1 MGRCRKKVIYQNTY
15 LRVVLQILEMITR
28 KKRKIE

>member
-15 LRVVLQILEMITR
+15 LPVVLQILEMITR